1 MATLSALLYYA
12 VIGGRSPG
20 IVRGWPE
27 AHKRRGKWKGAY
39 VKKFGRFEDARRY
52 YEEVTGVS
60 APLVLGEVALDGPPQ
75 DLPRIKV
82 ETETGVVEVTLDD
95 EQIAGLKRLDLWP

>member
-27 AHKRRGKWKGAY
+27 ARKRKGKREGDY
-39 VKKFGRFEDARRY
+39 VKKFARFEDARAY